1 MIISNGTEASVIEGF
16 NSINMKNTTLSGG
29 VAKTGGIMVYQSMSG
44 DAATGTGNVTI
55 NGGTYTATAGPA
67 FYITNT
73 DSNIHLTGVNVTC
86 ASGTLIKAAGGSQW
100 GTNGTN
106 GGIVNFT
113 ADNET
118 LNGSLIADT
127 ISSIDATLTNGS
139 TLAGAI
145 TNASLTLDS
154 TSTWSVT
161 GNSTLTALTD
171 PSGISGSTITNIIGN
186 GYTVTYDQNL
196 TQNSSLDGKTYT
208 LTNGGTL
215 TPA

>member
-1 MIISNGTEASVIEGF
+1 MGQP
-16 NSINMKNTTLSGG
+16 
-29 VAKTGGIMVYQSMSG
+29 GGIMIYQSMSG

-55 NGGTYTATAGPA
+55 NGGTYNATAGPA

-73 DSNIHLTGVNVTC
+73 DSNINLIGVNVTC

-106 GGIVNFT
+106 GGIANFT
-113 ADNET
+113 ADHET
-118 LNGSLIADT
+118 LNGSLVADS
-127 ISSIDATLTNGS
+127 ISSIAVTPQNGS
-139 TLAGAI
+139 TRTCAI
-145 TNASLTLDS
+145 TNASLTLDA

-196 TQNSSLDGKTYT
+196 TQKSSLDGKTCT